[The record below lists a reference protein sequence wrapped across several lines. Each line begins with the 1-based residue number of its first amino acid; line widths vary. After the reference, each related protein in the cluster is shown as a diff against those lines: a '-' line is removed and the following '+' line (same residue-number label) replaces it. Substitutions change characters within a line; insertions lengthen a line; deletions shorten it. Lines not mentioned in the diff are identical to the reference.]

1 MHHIAAAAVP
11 QVTST
16 AVQILT
22 IYQYKSTHT
31 EFCCVEQEQGTDD
44 EDAGRM
50 HAYMIISLGGGEER
64 TVVIKA
70 QDLEE
75 FDEDEPMDFH
85 TDGATVRRQPATI

>member
-1 MHHIAAAAVP
+1 M
-11 QVTST
+11 
-16 AVQILT
+16 
-22 IYQYKSTHT
+22 
-31 EFCCVEQEQGTDD
+31 EQEQGMSED
-44 EDAGRM
+44 EDTGRM

-85 TDGATVRRQPATI
+85 TDGATVRVGDLLLSKPLCH